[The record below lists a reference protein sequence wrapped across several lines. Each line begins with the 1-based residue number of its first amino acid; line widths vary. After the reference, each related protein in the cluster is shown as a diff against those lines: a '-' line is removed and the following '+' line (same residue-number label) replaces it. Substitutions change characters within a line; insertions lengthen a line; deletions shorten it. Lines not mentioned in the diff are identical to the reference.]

1 MNNIFLI
8 KMASTIFILSGIVTL
23 LAEIIGPPLTD
34 TYFFLYTYSALITA
48 SLVSISWAVYASVNL
63 NKEDKRGGIK

>member
-23 LAEIIGPPLTD
+23 LAEIIGPPLTE
-34 TYFFLYTYSALITA
+34 TYFFFYTYSALITA
-48 SLVSISWAVYASVNL
+48 SLVSISWVVYAL
-63 NKEDKRGGIK
+63 NKEDKRGDR